1 VFAAS
6 EVFKI
11 RDGVYEAK
19 SDYLDYWFHKIPL
32 DTPDNIIR
40 FNQKIESSLAENKA
54 KKMGAVAKDTLIICG
69 TEFDIE

>member
-1 VFAAS
+1 M
-6 EVFKI
+6 
-11 RDGVYEAK
+11 
-19 SDYLDYWFHKIPL
+19 PL